1 MGAASRQ
8 PRVARTGSGATV
20 DKPRGGNKVPLVAGR
35 LCVDSPRER
44 CGVLWRCRK
53 TLHVDLGLWFS
64 RCLLLSLPAMS
75 DYVELG
81 DAALSA
87 AEVVPDVVASG
98 AALVGGGVAT
108 TSPKRKY

>member
-1 MGAASRQ
+1 M
-8 PRVARTGSGATV
+8 
-20 DKPRGGNKVPLVAGR
+20 PLVAGR

-87 AEVVPDVVASG
+87 AEMRRRMASCIAKSAG
-98 AALVGGGVAT
+98 
-108 TSPKRKY
+108 KRRITHVRG

>member
-1 MGAASRQ
+1 MSILRAS
-8 PRVARTGSGATV
+8 VAGCSGDVEKLCTWIWGSGSLDA
-20 DKPRGGNKVPLVAGR
+20 
-35 LCVDSPRER
+35 CS
-44 CGVLWRCRK
+44 
-53 TLHVDLGLWFS
+53 
-64 RCLLLSLPAMS
+64 LSLPAMS